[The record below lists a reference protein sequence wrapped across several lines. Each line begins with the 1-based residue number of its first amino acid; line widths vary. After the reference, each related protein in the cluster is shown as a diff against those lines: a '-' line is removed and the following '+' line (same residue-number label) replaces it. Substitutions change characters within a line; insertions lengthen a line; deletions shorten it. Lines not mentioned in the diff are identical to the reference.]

1 MFFLIFLPNALSA
14 CFSVKLPILGLFLQ
28 NNLASLVPAETP
40 VTTSDRCYVPH
51 SGPALSRCGAQCKT
65 WAGPNARP
73 RRGAPLSSDFMTS
86 SCSVNRVTIVV
97 ERRYAVQH

>member
-65 WAGPNARP
+65 WARSPMQDPGAGPFWAVILWRHHVQSTVL
-73 RRGAPLSSDFMTS
+73 RSS
-86 SCSVNRVTIVV
+86 
-97 ERRYAVQH
+97 